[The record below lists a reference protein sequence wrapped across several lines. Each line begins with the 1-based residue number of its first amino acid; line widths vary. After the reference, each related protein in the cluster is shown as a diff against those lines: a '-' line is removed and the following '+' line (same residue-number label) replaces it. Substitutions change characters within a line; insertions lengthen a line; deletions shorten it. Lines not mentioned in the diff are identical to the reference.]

1 MDHINNQKAQM
12 RKGILE
18 LCILSILHQRKSYVA
33 EIITELQNAD
43 LIVVEGTLY
52 PMLTRLKSGGLLRY
66 QWIESTHGPPRK
78 YYEITEQGIAT
89 LDQLTKA
96 WSQLVAQVDN
106 IIKN

>member
-1 MDHINNQKAQM
+1 M

-18 LCILSILHQRKSYVA
+18 LCILSILDHRKSYVA

-52 PMLTRLKSGGLLRY
+52 PMLTRLKSGGLLGY

-78 YYEITEQGIAT
+78 YYEITEQGKAT
-89 LDQLTKA
+89 LDQLTES
-96 WSQLVAQVDN
+96 WSQLVAQVDK